1 MAKRIKNYL
10 VMISVLNSTK
20 IIVENSKFVHI
31 NEQAISDFTKGVT
44 GNEFEDSEFG
54 PETILPK
61 TATEEQQIALAFVY
75 NSINFCYWG
84 EPKWTVEIKGN
95 FYDGSSGML
104 RAIKNAIENGFNLL
118 NPKYLESLS
127 ENDLEKILKGNIKI
141 PLFQERLNL
150 LRELGKNLLEKYNGA
165 FKNVVEKA
173 NGDAVKIV
181 ELLAQ
186 DFPKVFNDVA
196 DYHGQEVKFYK
207 RAQLVPA
214 HLSDLSRFGLI
225 SIPLSSYDE
234 LTAFADYKVPQ
245 LLRKFRI
252 LEYSIKLANKIDN
265 KVEIPSGSD
274 EEIEIRANT
283 IWAIELATKILRKK
297 FPQANAAKVD
307 GIFWFKGQV
316 KSPDD
321 RPYHRTKTIWY

>member
-1 MAKRIKNYL
+1 MKTIIDSVKL
-10 VMISVLNSTK
+10 VA
-20 IIVENSKFVHI
+20 ENSKFVQI
-31 NEQAISDFTKGVT
+31 NEQAILNFSKGVSDKELE
-44 GNEFEDSEFG
+44 GSEFG

-84 EPKWTVEIKGN
+84 EPKWTIEINGN

-118 NPKYLESLS
+118 DPKYLENLS
-127 ENDLEKILKGNIKI
+127 KEDLAKILKGNIEI

-150 LRELGKNLLEKYNGA
+150 LRELGKNILEKYDGA

-173 NGDAVKIV
+173 GGDAVKIV
-181 ELLAQ
+181 ELLAK
-186 DFPKVFNDVA
+186 DFSKVFNDVA
-196 DYHGQEVKFYK
+196 NYQDQKVKFYK

-214 HLSDLSRFGLI
+214 HLFDLLKFGLI
-225 SIPLSSYDE
+225 SIPLSGYDE
-234 LTAFADYKVPQ
+234 LTAFADYKAPQ
-245 LLRKFRI
+245 LLRKFGI
-252 LEYSIKLANKIDN
+252 LEYTNELASKIDN
-265 KVEIPSGSD
+265 RVEIPGGSD

-283 IWAIELATKILRKK
+283 IWAIELATKILREK

-321 RPYHRTKTIWY
+321 KPYHRTKTIWY

>member
-1 MAKRIKNYL
+1 MKSIIDSVKL
-10 VMISVLNSTK
+10 VIEK
-20 IIVENSKFVHI
+20 SKFVHI
-31 NEQAISDFTKGVT
+31 NERAILDFSKGVT
-44 GNEFEDSEFG
+44 GKEFEDSEFG

-84 EPKWTVEIKGN
+84 EPKWTVEINGN

-104 RAIKNAIENGFNLL
+104 RAVKNAIENGFSLL
-118 NPKYLESLS
+118 DPKYLENLS
-127 ENDLEKILKGNIKI
+127 ENDLAKILKGNVEI

-150 LRELGKNLLEKYNGA
+150 LRELGKNLLEKYNGS
-165 FKNVVEKA
+165 FKNVIEKA
-173 NGDAVKIV
+173 DGGAVKIV
-181 ELLAQ
+181 ELLAR

-196 DYHGQEVKFYK
+196 NYQDQEVKFYK

-214 HLSDLSRFGLI
+214 HLFDLSKFGLI
-225 SIPLSSYDE
+225 SIPLSGYNE

-245 LLRKFRI
+245 LLRKFGI
-252 LEYSIKLANKIDN
+252 LEYTNELANKIDS

-283 IWAIELATKILRKK
+283 IWAIELATKILREK
-297 FPQANAAKVD
+297 FPQANATKVD

-316 KSPDD
+316 KSPNDK
-321 RPYHRTKTIWY
+321 PYHRTKTIWY

>member
-1 MAKRIKNYL
+1 MKSIIDSVKL
-10 VMISVLNSTK
+10 VIEK
-20 IIVENSKFVHI
+20 SKFVHV
-31 NEQAISDFTKGVT
+31 NEQAILDFSKGVT
-44 GNEFEDSEFG
+44 GEEFEDSEFG
-54 PETILPK
+54 PETILPN

-84 EPKWTVEIKGN
+84 EPKWTVEINGN

-104 RAIKNAIENGFNLL
+104 RAVKNAIENGFSLL
-118 NPKYLESLS
+118 DPKYLENLS
-127 ENDLEKILKGNIKI
+127 ENNLAKILKGNVEI

-150 LRELGKNLLEKYNGA
+150 LRELGKNLLEKHNGA

-173 NGDAVKIV
+173 DGDAAKIV
-181 ELLAQ
+181 ELLTR

-196 DYHGQEVKFYK
+196 NYQDQEVKFYK

-214 HLSDLSRFGLI
+214 HLFDLSKFGLI
-225 SIPLSSYDE
+225 SIPLSGYNE

-245 LLRKFRI
+245 LLRKFEI
-252 LEYSIKLANKIDN
+252 LEYTNELANKIDN

-316 KSPDD
+316 KSPNDK
-321 RPYHRTKTIWY
+321 PYHRTKTIWY

>member
-1 MAKRIKNYL
+1 
-10 VMISVLNSTK
+10 MISVLNSTK
-20 IIVENSKFVHI
+20 TVVKKSKFVRI
-31 NEQAISDFTKGVT
+31 NEQAILDFTKDVT
-44 GNEFEDSEFG
+44 GKELEDSEFG

-61 TATEEQQIALAFVY
+61 TATEEEQIALAFVY

-84 EPKWTVEIKGN
+84 EPKWTVKIKGN

-104 RAIKNAIENGFNLL
+104 RAVKNAIENSFNLL
-118 NPKYLESLS
+118 DAKYLESLS
-127 ENDLEKILKGNIKI
+127 EKDLAKILEGNVEI
-141 PLFQERLNL
+141 PLFKERLNL
-150 LRELGKNLLEKYNGA
+150 LRELGKNLLEKYDGS

-173 NGDAVKIV
+173 SGNAVKIV
-181 ELLAQ
+181 ELLAR

-196 DYHGQEVKFYK
+196 NYQGQEVKFYK

-214 HLSDLSRFGLI
+214 HLFDLLKFGLI
-225 SIPLSSYDE
+225 SIPLSGYDE

-245 LLRKFRI
+245 LLRKFGI
-252 LEYSIKLANKIDN
+252 LEYTNELANKIDN
-265 KVEIPSGSD
+265 KVEIPSGSN

-283 IWAIELATKILRKK
+283 IWAIELATKILKER

-307 GIFWFKGQV
+307 GIFWFKGQI

-321 RPYHRTKTIWY
+321 KPYHRTKTIWY